1 MTRDTALDLLEQ
13 HIVRLL
19 GFHPPGLDRVL
30 EACEVLECKAGETL
44 LRPGNPAR
52 QLWFIAQGSA
62 MMAQPGPDKEEH
74 IADLLFESDW
84 VTDLQAFMQE
94 TPAAY
99 RIECLEDAVLC
110 AFSRDSFLALRRD
123 LPPFAEGFQRV
134 ITSKYLAAQER
145 ATMLANLDARA
156 RVHWLLTEKPEWFR
170 RVKDKWLAA
179 LLGMSRE
186 TFSRLKP

>member
-1 MTRDTALDLLEQ
+1 MTRDAAIDLLEQ

-30 EACEVLECKAGETL
+30 QACEVLDCKAGEPL
-44 LRPGNPAR
+44 LLPGNPAR

-84 VTDLQAFMQE
+84 VTDLQAFLQE
-94 TPAAY
+94 TPAVY

-110 AFSRDSFLALRRD
+110 VFSRDSFLALRRD
-123 LPPFAEGFQRV
+123 LPPLPKTRVFGSYRRRWLYGGFSENRGFSVTIAGDGFTVVSPKTRV
-134 ITSKYLAAQER
+134 FGS
-145 ATMLANLDARA
+145 
-156 RVHWLLTEKPEWFR
+156 H
-170 RVKDKWLAA
+170 
-179 LLGMSRE
+179 RE
-186 TFSRLKP
+186 TMSHR

>member
-1 MTRDTALDLLEQ
+1 
-13 HIVRLL
+13 
-19 GFHPPGLDRVL
+19 
-30 EACEVLECKAGETL
+30 
-44 LRPGNPAR
+44 
-52 QLWFIAQGSA
+52 
-62 MMAQPGPDKEEH
+62 
-74 IADLLFESDW
+74 
-84 VTDLQAFMQE
+84 MQE

-99 RIECLEDAVLC
+99 RIECLEDAVFC
-110 AFSRDSFLALRRD
+110 AFNRDSFLALCRD

-134 ITSKYLAAQER
+134 ITAKYLAAQER
-145 ATMLANLDARA
+145 AIMLANLDARA